1 MNFELSEDHKLI
13 KQYVRDFAEAEI
25 APTTAERDRK
35 SECPTEIIKK
45 CGEMGYFGMFI
56 PEEYGGAGMD
66 YLSYVLAIEEFARVD
81 ASVAVILSVT
91 NSLAAYSIFKFGNE
105 DQKQKF
111 LVPLASGKKLGGYML
126 TEAGAGSDAGSLRA
140 TAILKGDNYVINGSK
155 MFITS
160 GLMADTFI
168 VFAKTDPEAKSGR
181 GISAFVVDAK
191 AKGLSVS
198 KKENKL
204 GIRSSDTCEMVFED
218 CEIPKENL
226 LGEEGDGFKMALH
239 ILDGGRVGIS
249 AQANGISTAA
259 LENAIKYANER
270 KQFNRTIGS
279 FQAIQFKLADMATKL
294 EAARLLMIQAAWKK
308 QNEMKCTKECAM
320 SKVFS
325 SESCT
330 WITNQAVQIFGGYGY
345 MNEYPVE
352 RLMRDAKITELYE
365 GTSEVQ
371 RIVIS
376 RNIMK

>member
-25 APTTAERDRK
+25 APTVAERDRK
-35 SECPTEIIKK
+35 SEFPAKIIKK

-66 YLSYVLAIEEFARVD
+66 YLSYVFAIEEFSRVD

-91 NSLAAYSIFKFGNE
+91 NSLSAYSIFKFGNE

-111 LVPLASGKKLGGYML
+111 LVPLASGQKLGGYML
-126 TEAGAGSDAGSLRA
+126 TEAGAGSDAGSLRTSA
-140 TAILKGDNYVINGSK
+140 VLNGENYVLNGSK
-155 MFITS
+155 MFITN
-160 GLMADTFI
+160 GQTADTFI
-168 VFAKTDPEAKSGR
+168 VFAKTDSEAKSGK
-181 GISAFVVDAK
+181 GISAFIVDAK

-204 GIRSSDTCEMVFED
+204 GIRSSDTCEMVFEN
-218 CEIPKENL
+218 CEVPKENL
-226 LGEEGDGFKMALH
+226 LGVKGDGFKMALH

-249 AQANGISTAA
+249 AQANGISAAA
-259 LENAIKYANER
+259 LENAITYANVR
-270 KQFNRTIGS
+270 KQFNSTIGS
-279 FQAIQFKLADMATKL
+279 FQAIQFKIADMATKL
-294 EAARLLMIQAAWKK
+294 EAARLLMIQATWKK
-308 QNEMKCTKECAM
+308 QNEMECTKECAM

-325 SESCT
+325 SEACN

-376 RNIMK
+376 RNLMK